1 MDNIIDSRSKPKFME
16 LYYKQKI
23 TPIVLKLLIKNNIKK

>member
-1 MDNIIDSRSKPKFME
+1 MDNINDSRNKPKFIE

-23 TPIVLKLLIKNNIKK
+23 TPFILKMLIKNNIKK